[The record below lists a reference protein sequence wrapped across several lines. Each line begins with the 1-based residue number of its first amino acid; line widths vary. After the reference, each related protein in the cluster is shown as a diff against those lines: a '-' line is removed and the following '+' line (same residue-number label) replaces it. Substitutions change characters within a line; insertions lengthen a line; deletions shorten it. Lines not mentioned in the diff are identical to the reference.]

1 MPAKETFMRSAVLL
15 LAAMLVLSVSA
26 LAQDRQVIIKA
37 DTVLDGK
44 GGQLSNTSI
53 VVDGSRI
60 SKIDPAAQG
69 VTYDLRGLTVMPGWI
84 DTHAHIVQH
93 FDRKTGKTPRR
104 GEETPQQSALYA
116 AENAYATLLA
126 GFTTVQSPGAEL
138 DKDLRDFI
146 ADGRIPGPRIL
157 SSFRAITDKT
167 GTPDQIRAFVRQAV
181 ADGADLIKLFATS
194 SIREGGGQT
203 MTDEQIQAACSE
215 AHAAGKRAMAHAQG
229 PEGAKAAILA
239 GCDSIEHG
247 NRLTDEVLDL
257 MAQRKVYFD
266 PNFGLLLHNYLD
278 NRAKFIGGNFNEA
291 GFTFMEKGIPIG
303 IDTFKRAL
311 TRNIPIV
318 FGTDAVA
325 GANGRNYEEFVY
337 RVRDGGQK
345 PMAALVA
352 ANSTAAQSIKLGDK
366 IGTIAPGFEADIIAT
381 DGNPLQDITAVRR
394 VVFVMKG
401 GVVYLNRAASHTAG
415 AKRPS
420 AGAAGQ

>member
-1 MPAKETFMRSAVLL
+1 VKSDKDTSMRSAALF
-15 LAAMLVLSVSA
+15 LAAAAALGAPPSA
-26 LAQDRQVIIKA
+26 FAQNPAVVIKA

-44 GGQLSNTSI
+44 GGTLTNTSL
-53 VVDGSRI
+53 VVQGSKI
-60 SKIDPAAQG
+60 TKIDPAAQG
-69 VTYDLRGLTVMPGWI
+69 ATYDLRGLTVMPGWI

-93 FDRKTGKTPRR
+93 FDRRTGKTPTR
-104 GEETPQQSALYA
+104 GEETPQESAMYA
-116 AENAYATLLA
+116 AENAYATLMG
-126 GFTTVQSPGAEL
+126 GFTTIQSPGAEL
-138 DKDLRDFI
+138 DKPLRDSI
-146 ADGRIPGPRIL
+146 AAGGVPGPRIL
-157 SSFRAITDKT
+157 TSLRAITNRT
-167 GTPDQIRAFVRQAV
+167 GTPDEIRAFVRKVV
-181 ADGADLIKLFATS
+181 ADGADVVKLFATA
-194 SIREGGGQT
+194 SIREGGAQT
-203 MTDEQIQAACSE
+203 MSDEQIQAACSE
-215 AHAAGKRAMAHAQG
+215 AHAVGKRAMVHAQG

-239 GCDSIEHG
+239 GCNSIEHG
-247 NRLTDEVLDL
+247 NSLTDEVLDL

-278 NRAKFIGGNFNEA
+278 NRAKFVGGNFNEA
-291 GFTFMEKGIPIG
+291 GFAFMEKGIPIG

-345 PMAALVA
+345 PMAAIVA
-352 ANSTAAQSIKLGDK
+352 ATSTAARSIDLGDT

-401 GVVYLNRAASHTAG
+401 GKVYKNLVTRHLP
-415 AKRPS
+415 PS
-420 AGAAGQ
+420 QSPR

>member
-1 MPAKETFMRSAVLL
+1 MRCASLVAAA
-15 LAAMLVLSVSA
+15 LAVSA
-26 LAQDRQVIIKA
+26 AASAQDRPIVIRA
-37 DTVLDGK
+37 DTVVDGK
-44 GGQLSNTSI
+44 GATLTNTSI
-53 VVDGSRI
+53 VVQG
-60 SKIDPAAQG
+60 SKIAKLDPAAQG

-104 GEETPQQSALYA
+104 GDETPQQAMLYA
-116 AENAYATLLA
+116 VENAYATLLG
-126 GFTTVQSPGAEL
+126 GFTTVQSPGAEI
-138 DKDLRDFI
+138 DKDLRDWI
-146 ADGRIPGPRIL
+146 ADGRVPGPRIL
-157 SSFRAITDKT
+157 TSLRAITDAT
-167 GTPDQIRAFVRQAV
+167 GTPDQIRAFVRKAV
-181 ADGADLIKLFATS
+181 ADGADVIKIFATS
-194 SIREGGGQT
+194 SIRDGGGQT
-203 MTDEQIQAACSE
+203 MTDEQIGAACSE
-215 AHAAGKRAMAHAQG
+215 AHAVGKRAMVHAQG

-239 GCDSIEHG
+239 GCNSIEHG

-266 PNFGLLLHNYLD
+266 PNFGLLLHNYLE
-278 NRAKFIGGNFNEA
+278 NRDRFSGGNFNDA
-291 GFTFMEKGIPIG
+291 GFAFMERGIPIG
-303 IDTFKRAL
+303 VDTFKRAL

-345 PMAALVA
+345 PMAAIVA
-352 ANSTAAQSIKLGDK
+352 ATSTAAQSLDLGDK

-401 GVVYLNRAASHTAG
+401 GKVFKNV
-415 AKRPS
+415 KK
-420 AGAAGQ
+420 

>member
-1 MPAKETFMRSAVLL
+1 MRVAAVVLVAA
-15 LAAMLVLSVSA
+15 LAAPA
-26 LAQDRQVIIKA
+26 AAIAQDRPIVIRA

-44 GGQLSNTSI
+44 GGTLTNTSI
-53 VVDGSRI
+53 IVQG
-60 SKIDPAAQG
+60 SKIARIDPSAQG

-104 GEETPQQSALYA
+104 GDETPQQAALYA
-116 AENAYATLLA
+116 VENAYKTLLG
-126 GFTTVQSPGAEL
+126 GFTTIQSPGAEL
-138 DKDLRDFI
+138 DKDLRDWI
-146 ADGRIPGPRIL
+146 ADGRVPGPRIL
-157 SSFRAITDKT
+157 TSLRAITEET
-167 GTPDQIRAFVRQAV
+167 GPPDAIRAFVRQAI
-181 ADGADLIKLFATS
+181 ADGADVIKVFATS
-194 SIREGGGQT
+194 SIRDGGGQT
-203 MTDEQIQAACSE
+203 MTDEQIRAACSE
-215 AHAAGKRAMAHAQG
+215 AHAAGKRAMVHAQG

-239 GCDSIEHG
+239 ACNSIEHG

-266 PNFGLLLHNYLD
+266 PNFGLLLHNYLE
-278 NRAKFIGGNFNEA
+278 NRDRFSGGNFNDA
-291 GFTFMEKGIPIG
+291 GFAFMEKGIPIG

-311 TRNIPIV
+311 ARNVPIV

-345 PMAALVA
+345 PMAAIVA
-352 ANSTAAQSIKLGDK
+352 ATSTAAQSLDLGDT

-401 GVVYLNRAASHTAG
+401 GKIFKNV
-415 AKRPS
+415 KK
-420 AGAAGQ
+420 

>member
-1 MPAKETFMRSAVLL
+1 MRSA
-15 LAAMLVLSVSA
+15 ALVFIAA
-26 LAQDRQVIIKA
+26 LAVPAPAFAQDSAIVIKA

-44 GGQLSNTSI
+44 GGTLTNTSL
-53 VVDGSRI
+53 VVQGGRI
-60 SKIDPAAQG
+60 TKIDPKAQG
-69 VTYDLRGLTVMPGWI
+69 ATYDLRGLTVMPGWI

-93 FDRKTGKTPRR
+93 FDRHTGKTPRR
-104 GEETPQQSALYA
+104 GEETPQESAMYA
-116 AENAYATLLA
+116 VENAYATLVA
-126 GFTTVQSPGAEL
+126 GFTTIQSPGAEL

-146 ADGRIPGPRIL
+146 ASGSVPGPRIL
-157 SSFRAITDKT
+157 TSLRAVTERT
-167 GTPDQIRAFVRQAV
+167 GTPDEIRAFVRKAV
-181 ADGADLIKLFATS
+181 ADGADFVKLFATA
-194 SIREGGGQT
+194 SIREGGAQT
-203 MTDEQIQAACSE
+203 MSDEQIQATCSE
-215 AHAAGKRAMAHAQG
+215 AHALGKRAMVHAQG

-239 GCDSIEHG
+239 GCNSIEHG
-247 NRLTDEVLDL
+247 NSLTDEVLDL

-311 TRNIPIV
+311 TRSIPIV

-325 GANGRNYEEFVY
+325 GANGRNYEEFIY

-345 PMAALVA
+345 PMAAIVA
-352 ANSTAAQSIKLGDK
+352 ATSTAAQSIELGDK

-401 GVVYLNRAASHTAG
+401 GKVYKNLVTMRTPSTRSSANGAAS
-415 AKRPS
+415 R
-420 AGAAGQ
+420 

>member
-1 MPAKETFMRSAVLL
+1 MR
-15 LAAMLVLSVSA
+15 LAALFVGACISVPA
-26 LAQDRQVIIKA
+26 IAFAQEQTVVIKA
-37 DTVLDGK
+37 DRVLDGK
-44 GGQLSNTSI
+44 GGTLTNTSL
-53 VVDGSRI
+53 VVQGTKI
-60 SKIDPAAQG
+60 AKIDPNAAG

-84 DTHAHIVQH
+84 DTHAHIIQH
-93 FDRKTGKTPRR
+93 FDRKTGKTPKR
-104 GEETPQQSALYA
+104 GEVTPQEAVFYA
-116 AENAYATLLA
+116 VDNAYTTLLG

-146 ADGRIPGPRIL
+146 AESNVPGPRIL
-157 SSFRAITDKT
+157 TSLRAVTERT
-167 GTPDQIRAFVRQAV
+167 GTPDEIRAYVRKMV
-181 ADGADLIKLFATS
+181 ADGADFIKLFATA
-194 SIREGGGQT
+194 SIREGGAQT
-203 MTDEQIQAACSE
+203 MSDEQIQATCSE
-215 AHAAGKRAMAHAQG
+215 AKANGKRAMVHAQG

-239 GCDSIEHG
+239 GCSSIEHG
-247 NRLTDEVLDL
+247 NYLTDEVLDL

-291 GFTFMEKGIPIG
+291 GFAFMEKGIPIG

-345 PMAALVA
+345 PMAAIVA
-352 ANSTAAQSIKLGDK
+352 ATSTAAQSVGLGDK

-401 GVVYLNRAASHTAG
+401 GKVYKNLATAHKP
-415 AKRPS
+415 ATRSS
-420 AGAAGQ
+420 AGAAGK

>member
-1 MPAKETFMRSAVLL
+1 MKSAALFVV
-15 LAAMLVLSVSA
+15 AMIAGPVAA
-26 LAQDRQVIIKA
+26 LAQDGPVVIKA

-44 GGQLSNTSI
+44 GGTLSNTSI
-53 VVDGSRI
+53 MVQGSRI
-60 SKIDPAAQG
+60 SRIDANAQG
-69 VTYDLRGLTVMPGWI
+69 TTYDLRGLTVMPGWI

-93 FDRKTGKTPRR
+93 FDRKTGKIPRQ
-104 GEETPQQSALYA
+104 GDETAQQSALYA
-116 AENAYATLLA
+116 VENAYATLLG

-138 DKDLRDFI
+138 DKDLRDWI
-146 ADGRIPGPRIL
+146 NEGSVPGPRIL
-157 SSFRAITDKT
+157 TSLRAITDKT
-167 GTPDQIRAFVRQAV
+167 GTPDEIRAFVRQAV
-181 ADGADLIKLFATS
+181 ADGADVIKIFATS
-194 SIREGGGQT
+194 SIREGGDQT
-203 MTDEQIQAACSE
+203 MTNAQLEAACAE
-215 AHAAGKRAMAHAQG
+215 AHAAGKRAMVHAQG

-239 GCDSIEHG
+239 GCNSIEHG

-266 PNFGLLLHNYLD
+266 PNFGLLLHNYLE
-278 NRAKFIGGNFNEA
+278 NRARFIGGNFNEA
-291 GFTFMEKGIPIG
+291 GFAFMEKGIPIG

-345 PMAALVA
+345 PMAAIVA
-352 ANSTAAQSIKLGDK
+352 ATSTAAQSLDLGSK

-394 VVFVMKG
+394 VVFVMKSG
-401 GVVYLNRAASHTAG
+401 KVYKNLATARKV
-415 AKRPS
+415 AKS
-420 AGAAGQ
+420 SSD

>member
-1 MPAKETFMRSAVLL
+1 MRSAVVAFI
-15 LAAMLVLSVSA
+15 AALSVPA
-26 LAQDRQVIIKA
+26 AAAFAQDSAVVIKA

-44 GGQLSNTSI
+44 GGTLTNTSL
-53 VVDGSRI
+53 VVQGGRI
-60 SKIDPAAQG
+60 TKIDPKPQCA
-69 VTYDLRGLTVMPGWI
+69 TYDLRGLTVMPGWI

-93 FDRKTGKTPRR
+93 FDRHTGKTPRR
-104 GEETPQQSALYA
+104 GEETPQESAMYA
-116 AENAYATLLA
+116 VENAYATLTA
-126 GFTTVQSPGAEL
+126 GFTTIQSPGAEL

-146 ADGRIPGPRIL
+146 ASGSVPGPRIL
-157 SSFRAITDKT
+157 TSLRAVTERT
-167 GTPDQIRAFVRQAV
+167 GTPDEIRAFVKKAV
-181 ADGADLIKLFATS
+181 ADGADFVKLFATA
-194 SIREGGGQT
+194 SIREGGAQT
-203 MTDEQIQAACSE
+203 MSDEQIRATCSE
-215 AHAAGKRAMAHAQG
+215 AHALGKRAMVHAQG

-239 GCDSIEHG
+239 GCNSIEHG
-247 NRLTDEVLDL
+247 NSLTDEVLDL

-311 TRNIPIV
+311 TRSIPIV

-325 GANGRNYEEFVY
+325 GANGRNYEEFIY

-345 PMAALVA
+345 PMAAIVA
-352 ANSTAAQSIKLGDK
+352 ATSTAAQSIELGDK

-401 GVVYLNRAASHTAG
+401 GKVYKNLVTTRTASTRNSANGAAS
-415 AKRPS
+415 R
-420 AGAAGQ
+420 

>member
-1 MPAKETFMRSAVLL
+1 MKAATLLVVTILLVPISTF
-15 LAAMLVLSVSA
+15 
-26 LAQDRQVIIKA
+26 AQDGTAVIKA

-44 GGQLSNTSI
+44 GGTLSNTAI
-53 VVDGSRI
+53 VVQG
-60 SKIDPAAQG
+60 SKIARIDANAQG
-69 VTYDLRGLTVMPGWI
+69 ATYDLRGLTVMPGWI

-93 FDRKTGKTPRR
+93 FDRKTGKTPAR
-104 GEETPQQSALYA
+104 GDETPQQAALYA
-116 AENAYATLLA
+116 AENAYLTLLG

-138 DKDLRDFI
+138 DKDLRDWI
-146 ADGRIPGPRIL
+146 NQGSVPGPRIL
-157 SSFRAITDKT
+157 TSLRAITDKT
-167 GTPDQIRAFVRQAV
+167 GTPEQIRAFVRQAV
-181 ADGADLIKLFATS
+181 ADGADVVKLFATS

-203 MTDEQIQAACSE
+203 MTDAQIQAGCSE
-215 AHAAGKRAMAHAQG
+215 AHAAGRRAMVHAQG

-239 GCDSIEHG
+239 GCNSIEHG

-266 PNFGLLLHNYLD
+266 PNFGLLLHNYLE
-278 NRAKFIGGNFNEA
+278 NRAKFIGPNFNEA

-311 TRNIPIV
+311 TRTIPIV

-325 GANGRNYEEFVY
+325 GANGRNFEEFVY

-345 PMAALVA
+345 PMAAIVA
-352 ANSTAAQSIKLGDK
+352 ATSTAAQSLNLGNM
-366 IGTIAPGFEADIIAT
+366 IGTIAPGLEADIIAT

-401 GVVYLNRAASHTAG
+401 GKVYKNVATVRKAARTSS
-415 AKRPS
+415 S
-420 AGAAGQ
+420 AGAAR

>member
-1 MPAKETFMRSAVLL
+1 MRSAAVVFVAVLAL
-15 LAAMLVLSVSA
+15 PASA
-26 LAQDRQVIIKA
+26 IAQDSAIVIKA

-44 GGQLSNTSI
+44 GGTLTNTSL
-53 VVDGSRI
+53 VVQGGRI
-60 SKIDPAAQG
+60 TKIDPKAQG
-69 VTYDLRGLTVMPGWI
+69 ATYDLRGLTVMPGWI

-93 FDRKTGKTPRR
+93 FDRHTGKTPRR
-104 GEETPQQSALYA
+104 GEETPQESAMYA
-116 AENAYATLLA
+116 VENAYATLAA
-126 GFTTVQSPGAEL
+126 GFTTIQSPGAEL

-146 ADGRIPGPRIL
+146 ASGSVPGPRIL
-157 SSFRAITDKT
+157 TSLRAVTERT
-167 GTPDQIRAFVRQAV
+167 GTPDEIRAFVRKAV
-181 ADGADLIKLFATS
+181 ADGADFVKLFATA
-194 SIREGGGQT
+194 SIREGGAQT
-203 MTDEQIQAACSE
+203 MSDEQIRATCSE
-215 AHAAGKRAMAHAQG
+215 AHALGKRAMVHAQG

-239 GCDSIEHG
+239 GCNSIEHG
-247 NRLTDEVLDL
+247 NSLTDEVLDL

-311 TRNIPIV
+311 TRTIPIV

-325 GANGRNYEEFVY
+325 GANGRNYEEFIY

-345 PMAALVA
+345 PMAAIVA
-352 ANSTAAQSIKLGDK
+352 ATSTAAESIELGNK
-366 IGTIAPGFEADIIAT
+366 IGTIAPGFDADIIAT

-401 GVVYLNRAASHTAG
+401 GKVYKNLVTTRT
-415 AKRPS
+415 PS
-420 AGAAGQ
+420 TRSSANGAAGR

>member
-1 MPAKETFMRSAVLL
+1 MKSVTLFVV
-15 LAAMLVLSVSA
+15 AMLAVSVEA
-26 LAQDRQVIIKA
+26 AAQDGPVVIKA
-37 DTVLDGK
+37 DMVLDGK
-44 GGQLSNTSI
+44 GATLANTSI
-53 VVDGSRI
+53 VVQGSRI
-60 SKIDPAAQG
+60 VRLDPNGQG
-69 VTYDLRGLTVMPGWI
+69 TTYDLRGLTVMPGWI

-104 GEETPQQSALYA
+104 GDETPQQSALYA
-116 AENAYATLLA
+116 AENAYMTLLG
-126 GFTTVQSPGAEL
+126 GFTTIQSPGAEL
-138 DKDLRDFI
+138 DKDLRDWI
-146 ADGRIPGPRIL
+146 ADGHVPGPRIL
-157 SSFRAITDKT
+157 TSLRAITDQT
-167 GTPDQIRAFVRQAV
+167 GTPDQIRAFVKQAV
-181 ADGADLIKLFATS
+181 ADGADVVKLFATS

-203 MTDEQIQAACSE
+203 MSDAQIQAACSE
-215 AHAAGKRAMAHAQG
+215 AHTAGKRAMVHAQG

-239 GCDSIEHG
+239 GCNSIEHG

-257 MAQRKVYFD
+257 MAQRHVYFD
-266 PNFGLLLHNYLD
+266 PNFGLLLHNYLE
-278 NRAKFIGGNFNEA
+278 NRDRFIGGNFNDV

-345 PMAALVA
+345 PMAAIVA
-352 ANSTAAQSIKLGDK
+352 ATSTAAQSLNLGTT
-366 IGTIAPGFEADIIAT
+366 IGTIAPGFEADIIAV

-401 GVVYLNRAASHTAG
+401 GKVYKNLATARKVVKTS
-415 AKRPS
+415 S
-420 AGAAGQ
+420 DGAAGQ

>member
-1 MPAKETFMRSAVLL
+1 MKSTALLFAAALITPAV
-15 LAAMLVLSVSA
+15 A
-26 LAQDRQVIIKA
+26 LAQGRPVVIKA

-44 GGQLSNTSI
+44 GGTLTQTSI
-53 VVDGSRI
+53 VVQGTKI
-60 SKIDPAAQG
+60 TKIDPAAQG
-69 VTYDLRGLTVMPGWI
+69 DTYDLRGLTVMPGWI

-93 FDRKTGKTPRR
+93 FDRKTGKTPKR

-116 AENAYATLLA
+116 AENAYTTLMG

-138 DKDLRDFI
+138 DKELREFI
-146 ADGRIPGPRIL
+146 ADGNVPGPRIL
-157 SSFRAITDKT
+157 TSLRAITNRT
-167 GTPDQIRAFVRQAV
+167 GTPDEIRAFVRQAV
-181 ADGADLIKLFATS
+181 ADGADFIKLFATA
-194 SIREGGGQT
+194 SIREGGTQT
-203 MTDEQIQAACSE
+203 MSDEQIQAACSE
-215 AHAAGKRAMAHAQG
+215 AHAAGKRAMVHAQG

-239 GCDSIEHG
+239 GCSSIEHG
-247 NRLTDEVLDL
+247 NYLTDEVLDL

-291 GFTFMEKGIPIG
+291 GFAFMEKGIPIG

-311 TRNIPIV
+311 TRTIPIV

-345 PMAALVA
+345 PMAAIVA
-352 ANSTAAQSIKLGDK
+352 ATSTAAQSIGLGDT
-366 IGTIAPGFEADIIAT
+366 IGAIAPGFDADIIAT

-401 GVVYLNRAASHTAG
+401 GKVYKNLTTARKPSTQSSAA
-415 AKRPS
+415 RR
-420 AGAAGQ
+420 

>member
-1 MPAKETFMRSAVLL
+1 MNALTAFLVF
-15 LAAMLVLSVSA
+15 VLSGVA
-26 LAQDRQVIIKA
+26 FAQDRPVVIRA
-37 DTVLDGK
+37 DTVIDGK
-44 GGQLSNTSI
+44 GATLNNTSI
-53 VVDGSRI
+53 VVQGAKI
-60 SKIDPAAQG
+60 AKIDPAAQG

-104 GEETPQQSALYA
+104 GEETPEQAAFYA
-116 AENAYATLLA
+116 AENAYMTLMG

-138 DKDLRDFI
+138 DKDLRDWI

-157 SSFRAITDKT
+157 TSLRAITDRT
-167 GTPDQIRAFVRQAV
+167 GTPDEIRAFVRKAV
-181 ADGADLIKLFATS
+181 ADGADVVKIFATS
-194 SIREGGGQT
+194 SIREGGNQT
-203 MTDEQIQAACSE
+203 MTDEQIRAACSE
-215 AHAAGKRAMAHAQG
+215 AHAAGKRAMVHAQG

-239 GCDSIEHG
+239 GCNSIEHG

-257 MAQRKVYFD
+257 MAQKTVYFD
-266 PNFGLLLHNYLD
+266 PNFGLLLHNYLE
-278 NRAKFIGGNFNEA
+278 NRDRFSGGNFNDA
-291 GFTFMEKGIPIG
+291 GFAFMEKGIPIG

-325 GANGRNYEEFVY
+325 GANGRNYEEFIY

-345 PMAALVA
+345 PMAAIVA
-352 ANSTAAQSIKLGDK
+352 ATSTAAESLDLGNT

-401 GVVYLNRAASHTAG
+401 GKVYKNIGVAG
-415 AKRPS
+415 RK
-420 AGAAGQ
+420 